1 MFKIEKL
8 IIKNDLEAFE
18 YEFQSGINHIQGTNA
33 TGKTE
38 YFRFIDYMF
47 GSSDETLEKEW
58 FKSVDF
64 ASLKFTYRNNSYIIN
79 RNLGRQD
86 KNDFI
91 CLGNLKALNISQAEL
106 CSKLNSVFAKDA
118 INVENLET
126 FVGEKLTHRTFTLFN
141 FLSENSQGKLH
152 DFFSKSDEL
161 KYSIKLPILLDYIFN
176 PYLLEIQKIKSE
188 INRLQAEIRTLEFE
202 KEKQRFIQEQINI
215 QLGILN
221 IPTTYDGKARSKKK
235 VQESLQKL
243 EADELPKRSNV
254 KNTITD
260 LQSMYNNLNQQIKV
274 YTNRIN
280 DLKKFKKDDENKKA
294 LYITFKEIIENNP
307 QVDYLV
313 NPILDMVDN
322 IDKNIAFTNHYII
335 NNTVEK
341 LIQQKKQLEIE
352 INKRTAELDVYSSNE
367 VESAIILLKNY
378 LKIALTKM
386 QDVTELKKKL
396 QSKKNDL
403 KLLQNADDKDKI
415 EELSRMITKLYLSAA
430 NESYFVEEDKGKD
443 IYIQYFKKGNIL
455 QPTIKGDN
463 IYVGS
468 MARHTLIQVCG
479 YLGFLELLIRED
491 KYPLVPILCLD
502 HVSKP
507 FDSSNLKA
515 FGTVINEIYKNLT
528 KQDLQIFIFDE
539 KAPEDFGLVVDHHEN
554 LVTPKKTGF
563 IPFFHKHSK
572 DNKNDES

>member
-8 IIKNDLEAFE
+8 IIKNDFEEFE
-18 YEFQSGINHIQGTNA
+18 YKFEKGINYFQGTNA

-47 GSSDETLEKEW
+47 GGTDETLEKEW
-58 FKSVDF
+58 FRSVKA
-64 ASLKFTYRNNSYIIN
+64 ASLKFTYRDNSYIIN
-79 RNLGRQD
+79 RNLGTQD

-91 CLGNLKALNISQAEL
+91 CLGNLKALNINQIEL

-118 INVENLET
+118 INVENLEN

-152 DFFSKSDEL
+152 DFFSKSAEL
-161 KYSIKLPILLDYIFN
+161 KYAIKLPILLDYIFN
-176 PYLLEIQKIKSE
+176 PHLLEIQKIKFE

-221 IPTTYDGKARSKKK
+221 IPTSYDGKAKSKKK
-235 VQESLQKL
+235 IEESLQKI
-243 EADELPKRSNV
+243 ETDGLPKRSSV

-280 DLKKFKKDDENKKA
+280 DLKKFKKDDEKKRA
-294 LYITFKEIIENNP
+294 LYTTFKEIVENNP
-307 QVDYLV
+307 QVSYLV
-313 NPILDMVDN
+313 DPILDMVDN

-341 LIQQKKQLEIE
+341 LIQQKKHLEIE
-352 INKRTAELDVYSSNE
+352 INKRAAELDVFSSNE

-378 LKIALTKM
+378 LNIALTGM
-386 QDVTELKKKL
+386 QDVTDLKKKL
-396 QSKKNDL
+396 LSKKNDL

-415 EELSRMITKLYLSAA
+415 IRLSHVITKLYLSAA
-430 NESYFVEEDKGKD
+430 NESYFVKEDKVKD
-443 IYIQYFKKGNIL
+443 IYIKYFKKGNIL

-468 MARHTLIQVCG
+468 MARHTLIQICG
-479 YLGFLELLIRED
+479 YLAFLELLIRED

-502 HVSKP
+502 HISKP

-528 KQDLQIFIFDE
+528 KHDLQIFIFDE
-539 KAPEDFGLVVDHHEN
+539 KSPQDFGLVVDHYEN

-563 IPFFHKHSK
+563 VPFFHKDSK
-572 DNKNDES
+572 GKES